1 MDYKRFPK
9 EIKLA
14 VYSFIIGFF
23 ISFLIG
29 AISGN
34 PLGIISLRAF
44 VSAVLFG
51 GLMYSGFYLLR
62 RYIPEL
68 EIVTVKQKAGDQKA
82 SEDVN
87 SETVEHIEENAKTV
101 SHHIRVEETDEIKSG
116 EEGEREIGF
125 DSAQVSPE
133 REEETAEEAL
143 PSLDRLFEDEEI
155 VPDSEIEQEVTK
167 KDKRIIG
174 DYINLGDVRIPNEPE
189 VLAKAIK
196 KVMSQDER

>member
-1 MDYKRFPK
+1 MKYKKFPK
-9 EIKLA
+9 DIKLA

-29 AISGN
+29 AFTGN

-44 VSAVLFG
+44 VSAFLFG

-68 EIVTVKQKAGDQKA
+68 EIVTAKQKAADLEA
-82 SEDVN
+82 SEDVD
-87 SETVEHIEENAKTV
+87 SGTAEHSAEDAKTI

-116 EEGEREIGF
+116 EEGERETGF
-125 DSAQVSPE
+125 NSAQVSPAT
-133 REEETAEEAL
+133 EEETAEEAL
-143 PSLDRLFEDEEI
+143 PSLDRLFEDEDR
-155 VPDSEIEQEVTK
+155 VPDTEIEQEVTK

-189 VLAKAIK
+189 VMAKAIK